1 MKCSFIETTEYA
13 SYILDFIGSK
23 KYEEILAS
31 MSYTN
36 PEFKQ
41 GFIQGLVWSGL
52 LMSKCKQYI
61 GDINEDKVSE

>member
-1 MKCSFIETTEYA
+1 MIEKVLMDRAEFQH
-13 SYILDFIGSK
+13 YILDFIGSK

-41 GFIQGLVWSGL
+41 GFIQGLIWASL
-52 LMSKCKQYI
+52 LSVKLPHYYLK
-61 GDINEDKVSE
+61 GDE

>member
-1 MKCSFIETTEYA
+1 MIEKVLMDRDEFQK
-13 SYILDFIGSK
+13 YIIDFIGSK

-41 GFIQGLVWSGL
+41 GFIQGLVWATL
-52 LMSKCKQYI
+52 LTVKIPCYYLK
-61 GDINEDKVSE
+61 GDE

>member
-1 MKCSFIETTEYA
+1 MMMCNYIKTTEYA
-13 SYILDFIGSK
+13 SYILDFIGSE
-23 KYEEILAS
+23 KYETILAS

-52 LMSKCKQYI
+52 LMNQCKQYV
-61 GDINEDKVSE
+61 GDAHED

>member
-1 MKCSFIETTEYA
+1 MMCSYIKIEEYA

-52 LMSKCKQYI
+52 LMHKCKEYV
-61 GDINEDKVSE
+61 GDANEDETC